1 MLILL
6 KRNSNLL
13 TWLYY
18 MKSSIAE
25 QKRGGREKKSMKL
38 ETVLLEQ
45 ALVVSTLIKADSTLS
60 QHYATAVILKKLQ
73 HILSL
78 HYC

>member
-25 QKRGGREKKSMKL
+25 QKRGGREKINEIGNSFARAGTSSKYSYKSRVY
-38 ETVLLEQ
+38 TVT
-45 ALVVSTLIKADSTLS
+45 ALCNSCHSKKAAAHS
-60 QHYATAVILKKLQ
+60 
-73 HILSL
+73 
-78 HYC
+78 

>member
-1 MLILL
+1 MVILHE
-6 KRNSNLL
+6 KQYCR
-13 TWLYY
+13 TKAWR
-18 MKSSIAE
+18 
-25 QKRGGREKKSMKL
+25 QGKKSMKL

-45 ALVVSTLIKADSTLS
+45 ALVVSTLIKAESTLS

>member
-25 QKRGGREKKSMKL
+25 QKRGGRGKKINEIGNSFARAGTSSKYSYKSRVY
-38 ETVLLEQ
+38 TVT
-45 ALVVSTLIKADSTLS
+45 ALCNSCHSKKAAAHS
-60 QHYATAVILKKLQ
+60 
-73 HILSL
+73 
-78 HYC
+78 

>member
-1 MLILL
+1 
-6 KRNSNLL
+6 
-13 TWLYY
+13 

-45 ALVVSTLIKADSTLS
+45 ALVVSTLIKADSTV
-60 QHYATAVILKKLQ
+60 TALCNSCHSKKAAA
-73 HILSL
+73 HS
-78 HYC
+78 